1 MLLVLYRDPAIRPA
15 NEGSRHLRLCAEPR
29 TVSRSRGHHT
39 VGVHLADPSL
49 SAFNTYVNPIA
60 LAAITWK
67 YYTVYI
73 ATLSVVLVI
82 IYFYFP
88 EIKGLTLDEI
98 SLVFDKGNRGG
109 SSDRQAAADQ
119 LAANDVVKADG
130 QDKAEMPHEYIEHSR
145 A

>member
-1 MLLVLYRDPAIRPA
+1 M
-15 NEGSRHLRLCAEPR
+15 
-29 TVSRSRGHHT
+29 
-39 VGVHLADPSL
+39 GVHLADPSL

-98 SLVFDKGNRGG
+98 SLVFDRGSRG
-109 SSDRQAAADQ
+109 DSSDRQAAAEQ
-119 LAANDVVKADG
+119 LAANDMAKLDG
-130 QDKAEMPHEYIEHSR
+130 QDKAEMPHEFIEHSR

>member
-1 MLLVLYRDPAIRPA
+1 
-15 NEGSRHLRLCAEPR
+15 
-29 TVSRSRGHHT
+29 
-39 VGVHLADPSL
+39 
-49 SAFNTYVNPIA
+49 
-60 LAAITWK
+60 
-67 YYTVYI
+67 VYI

-119 LAANDVVKADG
+119 LAANDDAVKADA